1 MFSRP
6 SDASG
11 LLGAERV
18 SASASF
24 TASEASGGHA
34 GFSAKLFGPGAGRF
48 GAASDRGGPGGDD
61 DASADGR
68 RHALLQMFYE
78 TNIRGGDFFDE
89 KRRADRRGRDV
100 NGSAKG
106 SDAAPDPSPPVPRVA
121 PARRVPAPA
130 FLLGVERAKK
140 GWNGAAMETE
150 MTAPSPGTSASP
162 PAPSPP
168 APFPPRRPT
177 DPAPPTNPAPTPG
190 VESSRESRESRS
202 LWDDPPPNLW
212 DEERVHPTG

>member
-11 LLGAERV
+11 LLGPARV

-48 GAASDRGGPGGDD
+48 GTDASERGGPGGDD
-61 DASADGR
+61 DADADGR

-78 TNIRGGDFFDE
+78 TNIRGGDDV
-89 KRRADRRGRDV
+89 KRRKEDRRGRDV

-121 PARRVPAPA
+121 PARRVPASFP
-130 FLLGVERAKK
+130 LGVERAKK

-190 VESSRESRESRS
+190 VESSRESRS

-212 DEERVHPTG
+212 DEEREHPTG